1 MSHDTLAPSS
11 PSRCP
16 LCGQP
21 NQCAVAAGLP
31 AQECWCMS
39 TPVSPVALARL
50 PAEQRGLACI
60 CPECARAP
68 VGSAAANGT
77 PGSQPI

>member
-1 MSHDTLAPSS
+1 
-11 PSRCP
+11 
-16 LCGQP
+16 
-21 NQCAVAAGLP
+21 
-31 AQECWCMS
+31 MS